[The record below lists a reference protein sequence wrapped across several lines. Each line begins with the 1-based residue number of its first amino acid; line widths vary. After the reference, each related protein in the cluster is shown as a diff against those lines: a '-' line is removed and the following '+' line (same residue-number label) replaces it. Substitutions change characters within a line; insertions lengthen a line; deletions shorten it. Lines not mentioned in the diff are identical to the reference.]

1 MIRLKSLLM
10 EIELNT
16 VKPYATQIVW
26 TDQVSHMVIGDE
38 YLRGATYRAVVQC
51 DGLAMK
57 MQIDKPR
64 GANPVYQF
72 SFFMPKI
79 GGPDVDGYQSYTTSA
94 SQSAATGTLN
104 FLRVIMTCAYA
115 IRDFTDAHDVVSLT
129 ITGGDTTT
137 SKVAQ
142 KTRIYHSLFTANA
155 HMFPAYKIHLI
166 SNELYLIKKSNA
178 DASGIRDTP

>member
-1 MIRLKSLLM
+1 MILLKTLLT
-10 EIELNT
+10 EIALNT

-38 YLRGATYRAVVQC
+38 YLRGATYTAVVQC
-51 DGLAMK
+51 DGIAMK

-79 GGPDVDGYQSYTTSA
+79 GGPDSDGYQPYTTSA
-94 SQSAATGTLN
+94 SQSAGAGTLN
-104 FLRVIMTCAYA
+104 FLRVMMTCAYA
-115 IRDFTDAHDVVSLT
+115 IKDFTDTHDVVSLT

-142 KTRIYHSLFTANA
+142 KTRIYYELLAANA

-166 SNELYLIKKSNA
+166 GNELYLIKKSNA
-178 DASGIRDTP
+178 DSTGIKDAI